1 MKSPMVKRSAPLAIT
16 IGKLCRRFVRLR
28 GRGAGTICR
37 SLDRTVAGGSIKT
50 EPWPAGTE

>member
-37 SLDRTVAGGSIKT
+37 SLDRTVAGGFNQDRAL
-50 EPWPAGTE
+50 AGRN